1 MRPTYHIISHSHWD
15 REWYRSFEYFR
26 AMLVH
31 MVDDLLDLLDRD
43 PDYRCFTLD
52 GQTSTVEDY
61 LDVRPEREEELRRYV
76 KQGRL
81 FIGPWYVLPDEF
93 LVSGESTVR
102 NLMMGRRIAHRFGT
116 EMKVGYIPDS
126 FGHIASM
133 PTILKGFD
141 IDNVLL
147 YRGFGGEPGQETSE
161 YWWHAPDGT
170 QALLI
175 HLYKDGYS
183 GGYFHHST
191 AEEMLHRFAV
201 VKKELDAR
209 ATTSH
214 RLLMN
219 GGDHHW
225 PDEKLPHQIALLA
238 KQFEGNFVHS
248 NLPAYVAAVK
258 AEVSGKAPDITGELR
273 FGYHYAFVV
282 IGGVYSSRMY
292 LKQENWKCETLL
304 ERYVEP
310 LNAIAVSGGGRSSLP
325 LIRQAWKT
333 LMQNHPHDSIC
344 GCSIDIVHREMMTRF
359 AAVGEIGRA
368 VLDECF
374 NRLLPA
380 DDHDSHDDT
389 HLFFFNPSPFSRS
402 GGALAEV
409 RFYLQDI
416 VVGLNPDVS
425 VAPKN
430 PPVKGFALVDAQGRE
445 VPYQILSRSEGY
457 DITYS
462 THNYPK
468 QTYADIF
475 SILVDAVNVPSLGV
489 KGLKVE
495 RRQSFPTYRGGA
507 VVGQTAGAA
516 ESAAVGGAAGNSV
529 KSPVDTAHAAGASAS
544 SSFSAKSA
552 GSFTQSAN
560 SRRTGPAQLAIPR
573 VKVGKYFLEN
583 EMLRVDINA
592 RGEVSVTDKTHNTRY
607 TKLAVFED
615 GGDVGDEYNYSYP
628 KKDRFILSNTKPAKL
643 TIVEKGPLRC
653 AIKIAASLALPVSA
667 SADRRSRSTKTE
679 QVELSTIV
687 SLGIRSRLVEF
698 VTTVNNTVK
707 DHRLRVL
714 FPTGIKTNT
723 CCADEPFYIAER
735 EQINYDLKSFTI
747 EHPSAVASMQRF
759 VTVKDGASHN
769 AAAHGSVCSSAT
781 LLSAGLP
788 EYELKY
794 NSKGT
799 LALTLLRCVG
809 LLAGEDLIT
818 RPGGKGGWHNETPD
832 AQCLGVHTFRYAFFP
847 YRGDDFDTTER
858 VNEES
863 EEFHLPLMSVRR
875 KNTKPMKLEASFL
888 SLSSHAAVLSA
899 VKESENQDGTIVRW
913 WNPTHERISVNVDT
927 SLGKA
932 DASYAKLNEESLTP
946 CALSGIVTRP
956 HSITTIKIANKATK
970 T

>member
-1 MRPTYHIISHSHWD
+1 MRPTYHIVSHSHWD
-15 REWYRSFEYFR
+15 REWYRSFDYFR
-26 AMLVH
+26 AMLVR
-31 MVDDLLDLLDRD
+31 MVDDLLDLLARD
-43 PDYRCFTLD
+43 ADYRCFTLD

-61 LDVRPEREEELRRYV
+61 LEIRPEREEELRRYV

-102 NLMMGRRIAHRFGT
+102 NLMMGSRIAHRFGT

-191 AEEMLHRFAV
+191 TEEMFHRFAA

-225 PDEKLPHQIALLA
+225 PDEKLPGQIALLA
-238 KQFEGNFVHS
+238 KQFEGNFAHS

-273 FGYHYAFVV
+273 FGYRYAFVV

-344 GCSIDIVHREMMTRF
+344 GCSIDHVHREMMTRF
-359 AAVGEIGRA
+359 AAVGELGRA

-374 NRLLPA
+374 NRLLPP

-402 GGALAEV
+402 SVAQAEV

-416 VVGLNPDVS
+416 VVGLNPDVT

-430 PPVKGFALVDAQGRE
+430 PPVKGFALVDAQGND
-445 VPYQILSRSEGY
+445 VPYQILSRTEGY
-457 DITYS
+457 DITYN

-468 QTYADIF
+468 QTYAEIF

-495 RRQSFPTYRGGA
+495 RRATFPRYRGGA
-507 VVGQTAGAA
+507 GA
-516 ESAAVGGAAGNSV
+516 
-529 KSPVDTAHAAGASAS
+529 KI
-544 SSFSAKSA
+544 F
-552 GSFTQSAN
+552 
-560 SRRTGPAQLAIPR
+560 PR

-592 RGEVSVTDKTHNTRY
+592 RGEVTVTDKSHNIRF

-628 KKDRFILSNTKPAKL
+628 KKDRFILSNTKAAKL

-653 AIKIAASLALPVSA
+653 AIKVDASFALPVSA

-687 SLGIRSRLVEF
+687 SLGIRSRSVEF
-698 VTTVNNTVK
+698 ATTVNNTVK

-723 CCADEPFYIAER
+723 CFADEPFYIAER
-735 EQINYDLKSFTI
+735 EQKKYDLKNFTI
-747 EHPSAVASMQRF
+747 EHPAAVASMQRF
-759 VTVKDGASHN
+759 VTVKDGASQN
-769 AAAHGSVCSSAT
+769 GAGSGSVRSSAT
-781 LLSAGLP
+781 LFSAGLP

-809 LLAGEDLIT
+809 LLAAEDLIT

-832 AQCLGVHTFRYAFFP
+832 AQCLGVHTFRYAFSP
-847 YRGDDFDTTER
+847 YRGEDLDTTES
-858 VNEES
+858 VNEQS

-875 KNTKPMKLEASFL
+875 KNTQPMEMEMSFL
-888 SLSSHAAVLSA
+888 SLSSKAVALSA

-913 WNPTHERISVNVDT
+913 WNPTHARISVEVDT
-927 SLGKA
+927 SLAKGQS
-932 DASYAKLNEESLTP
+932 SYAKLNEEPLAP
-946 CALSGIVTRP
+946 CTLSNIGTRP
-956 HSITTIKIANKATK
+956 NSITTIHLKKSL
-970 T
+970 

>member
-1 MRPTYHIISHSHWD
+1 
-15 REWYRSFEYFR
+15 
-26 AMLVH
+26 MLVR
-31 MVDDLLDLLDRD
+31 MVDDLMDILASD
-43 PDYRCFTLD
+43 PEYRCFTLD

-61 LDVRPEREEELRRYV
+61 LAVRPEREEELRRYV
-76 KQGRL
+76 KEGRI

-133 PTILKGFD
+133 PMILKGFD

-147 YRGFGGEPGQETSE
+147 YRGFGGEPGQDTSE

-170 QALLI
+170 QALMI

-183 GGYFHHST
+183 GGYFHDST
-191 AEEMLHRFAV
+191 NDEIFHRFAA

-225 PDEKLPHQIALLA
+225 PDSKLPQQLVFLA
-238 KQFEGNFVHS
+238 KEFEGNFIHS

-258 AEVSGKAPDITGELR
+258 HEASGKAPDLTGELR
-273 FGYHYAFVV
+273 FGYRYAFVV

-292 LKQENWKCETLL
+292 LKQHNWHCETLL

-310 LNAIAVSGGGRSSLP
+310 LNAFAVARGARSSLP

-344 GCSIDIVHREMMTRF
+344 GCSIDVVHREMMTRF
-359 AAVGEIGRA
+359 AAVEEIGSA

-380 DDHDSHDDT
+380 DVTAAQDDT
-389 HLFFFNPSPFSRS
+389 HLFFFNPSPFNRS
-402 GGALAEV
+402 GVAKAEL

-416 VVGLNPDVS
+416 VVGLNPDVV

-430 PPVKGFALVDAQGRE
+430 LPVKGFALIDAKGNE
-445 VPYQILSRSEGY
+445 VPYQILSRNEGY
-457 DITYS
+457 DITYN

-475 SILVDAVNVPSLGV
+475 TILVSAADVPSAGI

-495 RRQSFPTYRGGA
+495 RRQEFPNYGTVHAPAGAKKRKAGA
-507 VVGQTAGAA
+507 V
-516 ESAAVGGAAGNSV
+516 
-529 KSPVDTAHAAGASAS
+529 P
-544 SSFSAKSA
+544 
-552 GSFTQSAN
+552 
-560 SRRTGPAQLAIPR
+560 PAQTVQIPAL
-573 VKVGKYFLEN
+573 KVSKNSLEN
-583 EMLRVDINA
+583 AALRVDITA
-592 RGEVSVTDKTHNTRY
+592 RGEVTVTDKVNGARY
-607 TKLAVFED
+607 PHLAVFED

-628 KKDRFILSNTKPAKL
+628 HKDRFVLSTTKAATL

-653 AIKIAASLALPVSA
+653 SIRIDSTLTLPVSA
-667 SADRRSRSTKTE
+667 SADRKSRATKTAPVQISTLVSLTTTSRS
-679 QVELSTIV
+679 
-687 SLGIRSRLVEF
+687 VEF
-698 VTTVNNTVK
+698 ITTVNNTVK

-714 FPTGIKTNT
+714 FPTGINTNT
-723 CCADEPFYIAER
+723 CFADEPFYLAER
-735 EQINYDLKSFTI
+735 EQKKYDVKKFTI

-759 VTVKDGASHN
+759 VTVKGAK
-769 AAAHGSVCSSAT
+769 ASAT
-781 LLSAGLP
+781 VLSAGLP

-809 LLAGEDLIT
+809 LLAAEDLIT

-832 AQCLGVHTFRYAFFP
+832 AQCQGMHTFRYAFFP
-847 YRGDDFDTTER
+847 HGTGE
-858 VNEES
+858 VAVMEQLNEEA
-863 EEFHLPLMSVRR
+863 ETFHLPLMPVRR
-875 KNTKPMKLEASFL
+875 KNKEPMPLEMSFL
-888 SLSSHAAVLSA
+888 SLSSKVAALSA
-899 VKESENQDGTIVRW
+899 VKESEDQHGTIVRW
-913 WNPTHERISVNVDT
+913 WNPTSERLFVSVAT
-927 SLGKA
+927 TIGSGEATL
-932 DASYAKLNEESLTP
+932 AKLNEESLTP
-946 CALSGIVTRP
+946 CPLTGIVTKP
-956 HSITTIKIANKATK
+956 HSITTIKIL
-970 T
+970 